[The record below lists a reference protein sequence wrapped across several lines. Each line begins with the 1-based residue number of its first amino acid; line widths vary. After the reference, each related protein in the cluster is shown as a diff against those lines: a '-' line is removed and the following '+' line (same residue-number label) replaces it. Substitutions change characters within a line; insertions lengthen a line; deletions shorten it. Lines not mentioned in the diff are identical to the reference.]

1 MLGSVTRPGVLVALV
16 GTVVSLLVQLMVPA
30 PTAATAGPAAPASTQ
45 PTPQPPPTPPEV
57 STPPS
62 AHATVDCA
70 KVKCVALTF
79 DDGPVKHTSDVLD
92 ALSARGA
99 RATFFVLGVMA
110 KKRPDLL
117 RRMIAEG
124 DAVGNHSWNHPI
136 LLGLSAKETRSQFVR
151 TEKVITAAI
160 GDEAMLVRTPFGQQN
175 KKIRR
180 IVGSLG
186 SPVILWNVDPQD
198 WKVRKTTVV
207 IRRVVKA
214 TKRNSIV
221 LLHDVWPSTRA
232 AVPAIIDK
240 LQAKGFV
247 LVTVPEL
254 LGKPRPGKVYLHR

>member
-1 MLGSVTRPGVLVALV
+1 MALV
-16 GTVVSLLVQLMVPA
+16 GTVISLFVQLTVPA
-30 PTAATAGPAAPASTQ
+30 PVPATAGPAAPPSTL
-45 PTPQPPPTPPEV
+45 PTPTPPQV

-62 AHATVDCA
+62 APAKVDCA

-79 DDGPVKHTSDVLD
+79 DDGPVKHTSHVLD

-99 RATFFVLGVMA
+99 RATFFVEGIMA
-110 KKRPDLL
+110 RRQPDVL

-136 LLGLSAKETRSQFVR
+136 MFGMKSSSIRSQFVR
-151 TEKVITAAI
+151 TQKVITSTV
-160 GDEAMLVRTPFGQQN
+160 GERPMLVRTPFGQQN
-175 KKIRR
+175 KKIRK
-180 IVGSLG
+180 VLAKLG
-186 SPVILWNVDPQD
+186 SPVILWDVDPQD
-198 WKVRKTTVV
+198 WKVRKTDVV

-254 LGKPRPGKVYLHR
+254 IGTPKPGKVYLHR